1 MAVRSFLSALLTL
14 VAIAATVLAVP
25 SFWLDQ
31 RIVDQAGFVSTV
43 APMAENQEVKE
54 YLADE
59 IAAQA
64 TARTDLPIAGVL
76 VRPLAGR
83 YTESEQ
89 FRQDFADV
97 VGQQHAFLFEE
108 PAPGSDTS
116 VMQLDITAMINRALN
131 LSGGNAIQGPVVVE
145 LTNGASGLE
154 AGRYAE
160 VGGQITLLAWGSAA
174 VAVIAAVLALLV
186 ARRRGTVFAWLGL
199 GVVAAGVSTWATGL
213 FFAGT
218 APTWSNREF
227 RAAGGRAHHRRRLR
241 RCHPAR
247 PDRRRGG
254 RRDVRRRCA
263 GAVDLRAA
271 LTSGRDRDDVAMML
285 RRPNLP
291 GAYSPITSAARPT
304 ISGSGVPTNDS
315 FLPS

>member
-1 MAVRSFLSALLTL
+1 MRSFLSALLTL
-14 VAIAATVLAVP
+14 VAIAATILAVP

-43 APMAENQEVKE
+43 GPMAENQKVKD

-64 TARTDLPIAGVL
+64 TARTDLPIAGAL

-89 FRQDFADV
+89 FQQDFADV

-174 VAVIAAVLALLV
+174 VAVISAVLALLI

-199 GVVAAGVSTWATGL
+199 GVVAAGVSTWAMGL
-213 FFAGT
+213 FFAD
-218 APTWSNREF
+218 
-227 RAAGGRAHHRRRLR
+227 RAKQEVAGAESSGRQVAELIIDGAYDDVTRVALIVGGVGVAMFAIGILGRLIS
-241 RCHPAR
+241 
-247 PDRRRGG
+247 G
-254 RRDVRRRCA
+254 RR
-263 GAVDLRAA
+263 
-271 LTSGRDRDDVAMML
+271 
-285 RRPNLP
+285 
-291 GAYSPITSAARPT
+291 
-304 ISGSGVPTNDS
+304 
-315 FLPS
+315 

>member
-14 VAIAATVLAVP
+14 VAIAATILAVP

-31 RIVDQAGFVSTV
+31 RLVDREGFVSTV
-43 APMAENQEVKE
+43 APMAENQQVKD

-83 YTESEQ
+83 YTDSEQ

-97 VGQQHAFLFEE
+97 VGQQHDFLFET
-108 PAPGSDTS
+108 PAPGTDTS
-116 VMQLDITAMINRALN
+116 VMQLDITDMINRALN
-131 LSGGNAIQGPVVVE
+131 LSGGNRIQGPVVVE

-160 VGGQITLLAWGSAA
+160 VGDQITLLAWGSAA
-174 VAVIAAVLALLV
+174 VAVLAALLALLV

-199 GVVAAGVSTWATGL
+199 GVVAAGVSTWAMGL
-213 FFAGT
+213 FFAD
-218 APTWSNREF
+218 
-227 RAAGGRAHHRRRLR
+227 RAKQEVSGAESS
-241 RCHPAR
+241 
-247 PDRRRGG
+247 G
-254 RRDVRRRCA
+254 RRVAELIID
-263 GAVDLRAA
+263 GAY
-271 LTSGRDRDDVAMML
+271 DDVTRVAVIVGGVGIAMFAVGIL
-285 RRPNLP
+285 GRLIFAGRR
-291 GAYSPITSAARPT
+291 
-304 ISGSGVPTNDS
+304 
-315 FLPS
+315 